1 MTEAKRVPGYT
12 CAQCNWFDVFQVTSC
27 PRCNRPVQETLF
39 SGRGKVASFTVIRY
53 PPTGFETERPDVAAL
68 VAIEAGPRVMGRIVA
83 QPEEVQIGSSVSF
96 LGNSTGKLEFTL

>member
-1 MTEAKRVPGYT
+1 MTEAKRVPGYV
-12 CAQCNWFDVFQVTSC
+12 CPQCNWFDVFQVTCC

-53 PPTGFETERPDVAAL
+53 PPTGFEKESPYVVAL
-68 VAIEAGPRVMGRIVA
+68 VDIEDGPRVMARIA
-83 QPEEVQIGSSVSF
+83 AKPEEVQIGSSVSF